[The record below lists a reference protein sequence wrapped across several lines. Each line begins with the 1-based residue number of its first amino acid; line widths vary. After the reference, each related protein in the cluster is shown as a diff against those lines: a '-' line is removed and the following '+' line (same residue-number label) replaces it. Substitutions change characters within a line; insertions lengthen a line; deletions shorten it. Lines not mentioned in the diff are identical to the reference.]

1 MNEVIKKDE
10 IIIEDLIYEV
20 RGQQVMIDTDLAN
33 LYKVET
39 KRINEAV
46 RRNLEKFPERFSWIL
61 TDNEWDFLR
70 SQFATLEIKNTGR
83 GEYRKYLPRVFTEQ
97 GVYMLATILKS
108 KVATQISIKIMDAFV
123 LMRKYIS
130 NDLLEQSFINKQVIK
145 NTEDIRILK
154 TSFNKLQE
162 KTENNAI
169 FFEGQIY
176 DAYSVLLDIL
186 NKAKEEI
193 IIMDNYAGKE
203 LLDILKDVN
212 VKIKIYSKN
221 MNETLIKKYQK
232 EYDNVELIYNDKFHD
247 RFIIIDNKVLYNC
260 GSSFK
265 DLGKKC
271 FAINKIDNNKFLNY
285 ILESVIDSN

>member
-1 MNEVIKKDE
+1 MNEVIKKEE
-10 IIIEDLIYEV
+10 IIVEDLIYEV
-20 RGQQVMIDTDLAN
+20 RGQQVMLDSDLATI
-33 LYKVET
+33 YEVET
-39 KRINEAV
+39 KYLNRQV
-46 RRNLEKFPERFSWIL
+46 KRNIERFDSDFMFQL
-61 TDNEWDFLR
+61 TEDEYKNLKCQIVTSSLNSYGGR
-70 SQFATLEIKNTGR
+70 RTLP
-83 GEYRKYLPRVFTEQ
+83 YVFTEL
-97 GVYMLATILKS
+97 G
-108 KVATQISIKIMDAFV
+108 VATLASMLRSEIAISMSKKIIRAFV
-123 LMRKYIS
+123 TMRHYFSS
-130 NDLLEQSFINKQVIK
+130 NLIEQKHINNLVYKHD
-145 NTEDIRILK
+145 EDIKLLQ

-203 LLDILKDVN
+203 LLDILKDIN

-221 MNETLIKKYQK
+221 MNETLIEKYQK

-247 RFIIIDNKVLYNC
+247 RFIILDNRVLYHC

-271 FAINKIDNNKFLNY
+271 FAINKVDNNKFLNS
-285 ILESVIDSN
+285 ILENVI